1 MLMNEYLLNQRSK
14 TLLGYLIAVILVIL
28 VVVLMIKITA

>member
-14 TLLGYLIAVILVIL
+14 TLLGYLIAVILIIL